1 MEKIPERK
9 SEKEPFLNL
18 VNLRKQLLNQID
30 ELEDQ
35 FDEKREKE
43 KISFS
48 WFKERE
54 QLLIKNF
61 LNFLI
66 KQKDSFQSIFE
77 TEKGS
82 IYFVAKNGQSWR
94 FKKEESFFKEQPILN
109 KIIFLEPLEADEYIN
124 LKKNHLFEEYLV
136 GSPKLINQPSPYIFK
151 KSALTIGNIP
161 LEIGINGFAP
171 VVFKETENELKIIG
185 TQTSTGTIQK
195 NFASGIHNGH
205 PISKIY

>member
-18 VNLRKQLLNQID
+18 VALREQLLNQID

-35 FDEKREKE
+35 FDEKRKKE

-48 WFKERE
+48 WFKEKE

-61 LNFLI
+61 IDFLL
-66 KQKDSFQSIFE
+66 KQKEAFQSVFE
-77 TEKGS
+77 TENGS
-82 IYFVAKNGQSWR
+82 IYFVSKNGQSWR
-94 FKKEESFFKEQPILN
+94 FKKEDDHYKEQPILN
-109 KIIFLEPLEADEYIN
+109 KILFLEPQEGSKFID
-124 LKKNHLFEEYLV
+124 LKKKPLFEEYLV
-136 GSPKLINQPSPYIFK
+136 GSPKLANQPTPYVFK

-161 LEIGINGFAP
+161 LEVGINGFAP
-171 VVFKETENELKIIG
+171 VVFEENESELKIIG
-185 TQTSTGTIQK
+185 TQKPNGDVEK
-195 NFASGIHNGH
+195 YFASGIHNGH